1 MNINN
6 LKTARENVGLTQS
19 QVAEKLGISDGTYK
33 NYEQGKREPNNA
45 LLVKIADLY
54 GVSTDYLLG
63 REKPPTKPDVLT
75 MLTQEFHL
83 TEFEKVL
90 VQAYIVISPKERE
103 KFVQFIE
110 ETVKQKEEALRQQQ
124 LQEPEPPPRPD
135 IQISQTANSELAI
148 ARGGKGYKP
157 APTDEQ
163 FSKLVELTPDMLGE
177 ELP

>member
-63 REKPPTKPDVLT
+63 REKPTTKPDVLT

-83 TEFEKVL
+83 TELERVL
-90 VQAYIVISPKERE
+90 VQAYIAISPKERE

-110 ETVKQKEEALRQQQ
+110 ETVKQKEETQRQQQ
-124 LQEPEPPPRPD
+124 LQEPEPSSKPD
-135 IQISQTANSELAI
+135 IQISQADSELAI
-148 ARGGKGYKP
+148 ARGGTGYKP

-163 FSKLVELTPDMLGE
+163 FSKFVELTPDMLGE